1 MLINQIAVFIE
12 NSQGRLHD
20 VVKVISTGGVNIQ
33 SLNIADTDEFGI
45 ARMVT
50 SDNKTALKLLADAGF
65 TANDTDLIGVE
76 VSDTPGTLC
85 NVLGVLDEN
94 DISIEYIYSFT
105 CSEGKTLI
113 LLKTDQMEKAQKAL
127 FKRIKDEAK

>member
-65 TANDTDLIGVE
+65 TATATDLIGVE

-94 DISIEYIYSFT
+94 DVSIEYIYSFT

-113 LLKTDQMEKAQKAL
+113 LLKTDQMEKAQKVL
-127 FKRIKDEAK
+127 RSHNI

>member
-94 DISIEYIYSFT
+94 NVSIEYIYSFT

-113 LLKTDQMEKAQKAL
+113 LLKTDQMEKAQKVL
-127 FKRIKDEAK
+127 RSHNI

>member
-65 TANDTDLIGVE
+65 TANETDLIGVE

-113 LLKTDQMEKAQKAL
+113 LLKTDQMEKAQKVL
-127 FKRIKDEAK
+127 RSHNI

>member
-65 TANDTDLIGVE
+65 TANETDLIGVE

-113 LLKTDQMEKAQKAL
+113 LLKTDQMEKAQKVL
-127 FKRIKDEAK
+127 HSHNI

>member
-94 DISIEYIYSFT
+94 DVSIEYIYSFT

-113 LLKTDQMEKAQKAL
+113 LLKTDQMEKAQKVL
-127 FKRIKDEAK
+127 RSHNI